1 MGESAHLLDG
11 IRVVEVATMV
21 LVPSAGAV
29 MADFGAEVVKVEAP
43 GIGDISR
50 HTHNLPGMPI
60 SEIPYVFLMDNR
72 NKRSIVLDL
81 KQEAAQDILL
91 KLVATADV
99 FTSNF
104 RLAALRKLR
113 LTYEDLHAINPR
125 LIYAYA
131 TGYGDKGLEAGKPGY
146 DAVSYWARSGIE
158 NRIFPLEG
166 WLGSPF
172 PYGSGDHPSA
182 MALLAGISLALY
194 SREKTGVGMKVS
206 TSLLAC
212 GAWANATEIQGKLC
226 GASFP
231 EKVSRNDFYNYAY
244 INYKSGDEKLFKLSI
259 VDQKKHWPLICQA
272 IGRPDLI
279 DDNRFNPIEVR
290 LQNMKELIA
299 ILDEAFAEHDLDY
312 WAEAFDRHDIPYARV
327 ASSEEAGADPQMLAN
342 DVFVD
347 VDDPRYG
354 HFQTV
359 SSPIS
364 LDGVPKVKPS
374 PAPGLGEHTEEVLS
388 ELGYSDKEIQRFLG
402 CGAAAQKN
410 GD

>member
-1 MGESAHLLDG
+1 
-11 IRVVEVATMV
+11 
-21 LVPSAGAV
+21 

-43 GIGDISR
+43 GAGDISR
-50 HTHNLPGMPI
+50 HTHNLPGMPV
-60 SEIPYVFLMDNR
+60 SEIPYVFLLDNR

-104 RLAALRKLR
+104 RIAALEKLC
-113 LTYEDLHAINPR
+113 LTYEDLRPINPR

-131 TGYGDKGLEAGKPGY
+131 TGYGDEGPEAGKPGY
-146 DAVSYWARSGIE
+146 DANSYWARSGIE
-158 NRIFPLEG
+158 HRIFPLEG

-172 PYGSGDHPSA
+172 PYGAGDHPSA
-182 MALLAGISLALY
+182 ISLLAAISLALY
-194 SREKTGVGMKVS
+194 SREKTGLGMKVS

-212 GAWANATEIQGKLC
+212 GAWANSTEIQGKLC
-226 GASFP
+226 GAAFP
-231 EKVSRNDFYNYAY
+231 EKLSRDDYYNYAY
-244 INYKSGDEKLFKLSI
+244 LSYKSGDEKLFKLSI
-259 VDQKKHWPLICQA
+259 VDQKKHWPPICQA

-279 DDNRFNPIEVR
+279 DDDRFNSIEVR

-299 ILDEAFAEHDLDY
+299 ILDEAFAEHDLEY
-312 WAEAFDRHDIPYARV
+312 WAEVFDRHDIPYARI
-327 ASSEEAGADPQMLAN
+327 ASGEEAGADPQMLAN

-354 HFQTV
+354 RFQTV
-359 SSPIS
+359 NSPMS
-364 LDGVPKVKPS
+364 LDGAAKVKPS

-388 ELGYSDKEIQRFLG
+388 DLGYSSEEVQRLLQS
-402 CGAAAQKN
+402 GAAVQKK
-410 GD
+410 DV